1 MEFQS
6 QKIINIMS
14 KKKIYILLGSV
25 LGLVIILIV
34 LSKAGIIGNKDK
46 GTEIEIAK
54 ADEITIIETVSA
66 TGKIQPEIEVK
77 ISSEVSG
84 EIIALPVKE
93 GQVVKKGQL
102 LVKINPDLYTSG
114 YNRTVSNLSASKSG
128 LSQADASFKEAKA
141 NYERSK
147 TLYDKGIISRSEWDK
162 AVASFEV
169 AQANKQSSY
178 YNVQSAGATVKEA
191 QDNLGRTTI
200 YAPADGTIS
209 MLNVE
214 LGERVLG
221 TQQMTGT
228 EILRVANLNNMEVE
242 VDVNEND
249 IVKINVGD
257 SANVQVDAY
266 LKKEFKGIVTS
277 ISNSASAAISA
288 DQVTNFK
295 VKVRILKESYMDLL
309 EGKPI
314 TYSPFRPGMTAT
326 VDVITTRKEKVI
338 GVPISAIVM
347 KADTTAANKY
357 KVKDEK
363 PDDKKVAAKTDKK
376 FECVFVKEGNKAKIR
391 IVKTGIQDNTNIEV
405 ISGIKKGDVIII
417 GPYTTVSKD
426 LNPGDKVVIAD
437 TKDKEQKK

>member
-1 MEFQS
+1 
-6 QKIINIMS
+6 MS
-14 KKKIYILLGSV
+14 KKKVYILVG
-25 LGLVIILIV
+25 VIVGIV
-34 LSKAGIIGNKDK
+34 LLLLFLNKSGVINNKDK
-46 GTEIEIAK
+46 GTEVEVAS
-54 ADEITIIETVSA
+54 ADEITIVETVSA

-93 GQVVKKGQL
+93 GQVVKKGDL

-114 YNRTVSNLSASKSG
+114 YNRTVSNLSVSKSG
-128 LSQADASFKEAKA
+128 LSQADASYKEAKA
-141 NYERSK
+141 SYDRSK
-147 TLYDKGIISRSEWDK
+147 TLYDKGIISRSEWEK
-162 AVASFEV
+162 AIASFEV

-178 YNVQSAGATVKEA
+178 YNVQSANATVKEA

-277 ISNSASAAISA
+277 ISNSASASTTA

-295 VKVRILKESYMDLL
+295 VKIRILKESYLDLL
-309 EGKPI
+309 EGKPE

-347 KADTTAANKY
+347 KSDTTATKKY
-357 KVKDEK
+357 EVKDEK
-363 PDDKKVAAKTDKK
+363 PDDTKVVAKTDKK
-376 FECVFVKEGNKAKIR
+376 FECVFVKEGDKAKIR
-391 IVKTGIQDNTNIEV
+391 IVKTGIQDDTNIEV
-405 ISGIKKGDVIII
+405 ISGLKKGDVIIV

-426 LNPGDKVVIAD
+426 LGSGDKVVLAD
-437 TKDKEQKK
+437 TKNKDKEKKK